1 MASEKAWKT
10 PSAPLPLPQVP
21 MPTAMRG
28 RLGSSLARPAS
39 LTALNEEMSCMRILL
54 RLVALQG
61 FHLAVQ
67 GLFVHVAV
75 DGVIHFHHRRQ
86 GALSE
91 TGYRAQRKP
100 VVGGG
105 DADLIGAALIA
116 VRDVQFQLQA
126 LQQVARAARVA
137 GGSAADADGVIA
149 LRLEIEQG
157 IECGHAKNLRQR

>member
-10 PSAPLPLPQVP
+10 PSAALPLPQVP

-39 LTALNEEMSCMRILL
+39 LTALNEEMSCMRISLG
-54 RLVALQG
+54 LVVLQG
-61 FHLAVQ
+61 QVICAYKTSLGLVVPQGLHLAVQ

-91 TGYRAQRKP
+91 TG
-100 VVGGG
+100 
-105 DADLIGAALIA
+105 
-116 VRDVQFQLQA
+116 
-126 LQQVARAARVA
+126 
-137 GGSAADADGVIA
+137 
-149 LRLEIEQG
+149 
-157 IECGHAKNLRQR
+157 

>member
-28 RLGSSLARPAS
+28 RLGSNLARPAS
-39 LTALNEEMSCMRILL
+39 LTALNEEMSCMRISLG
-54 RLVALQG
+54 LVVLQG
-61 FHLAVQ
+61 LHLAVQ

-91 TGYRAQRKP
+91 TGYRAQGEFA
-100 VVGGG
+100 VGRG
-105 DADLIGAALIA
+105 DAHFVGAAFIA
-116 VRDVQFQLQA
+116 RIRDAQFQLQA
-126 LQQVARAARVA
+126 LQQAARAACVA
-137 GGSAADADGVIA
+137 GGAAADADGVIA
-149 LRLEIEQG
+149 LRLAVEYGKER
-157 IECGHAKNLRQR
+157 GHR